1 MPYLR
6 YPTYFGLSKAKQNKA
21 VVAMSSVYVY
31 DKCIPL
37 YVLHSWYLDSYL
49 AKLWKHDGM
58 KLSLLPE
65 ILFSPGNPGMQKKQE
80 LHC

>member
-37 YVLHSWYLDSYL
+37 
-49 AKLWKHDGM
+49 
-58 KLSLLPE
+58 
-65 ILFSPGNPGMQKKQE
+65 
-80 LHC
+80 